1 MPAVVGF
8 MVTATSG
15 LPDAEQGMATG
26 IAAMTQQVGITL
38 GTPVMSAV
46 AVTTATLPDG
56 IARAVLVAALAP
68 ALLLR
73 RSRRRADASRARP
86 PPAATG
92 RPTPRHGPAC
102 TGARGA
108 W

>member
-46 AVTTATLPDG
+46 AVTAATLPDG
-56 IARAVLVAALAP
+56 IARAVLVDAAVVLVAALAP

-73 RSRRRADASRARP
+73 RSRRQAD
-86 PPAATG
+86 G
-92 RPTPRHGPAC
+92 RV
-102 TGARGA
+102 
-108 W
+108 

>member
-15 LPDAEQGMATG
+15 LPDAEQDMATG

-56 IARAVLVAALAP
+56 IARAVLVDAAAVLVAALAP

-73 RSRRRADASRARP
+73 RSRRRAD
-86 PPAATG
+86 G
-92 RPTPRHGPAC
+92 RV
-102 TGARGA
+102 
-108 W
+108 

>member
-38 GTPVMSAV
+38 GTPVMSTV
-46 AVTTATLPDG
+46 AVTAATLPDG
-56 IARAVLVAALAP
+56 IARAVLVDAAAVLVAALAP

-73 RSRRRADASRARP
+73 RSRRRAD
-86 PPAATG
+86 G
-92 RPTPRHGPAC
+92 RV
-102 TGARGA
+102 
-108 W
+108 